1 MEEKA
6 KQILLSIIN
15 NDKKHPYG
23 IQKFQMF
30 LVWSCKVLQNY
41 KCLIFTSLPNSPYYE
56 LTYNGDKD
64 EWYVDI
70 YDKSENAVVNEY
82 TK

>member
-6 KQILLSIIN
+6 KRIVLDIIGK
-15 NDKKHPYG
+15 DKKHPYE
-23 IQKFQMF
+23 IQTFQIF

-64 EWYVDI
+64 EWYIDI
-70 YDKSENAVVNEY
+70 YDKSENIVYKEY
-82 TK
+82 TR